1 MKTKNVA
8 SFLAILA
15 ATFLG
20 LNATGQTV
28 QNPGFETSGGTTTG
42 AANWNGAGSG
52 GAIATPYYV
61 QASDAHAGANCL
73 VVEGQGNGVGAGPV
87 VSQDG
92 VTPVVAGTL
101 TLSFYAKA
109 SIMNGGGNAQYQIS
123 WRNAADAQIGVSGF
137 ASFPSALNTSTYT
150 LETISGLTA
159 PANADHC
166 TILLLIAVGA
176 GSGDHW
182 KVQLD
187 DVSLVQNTIAT
198 PSTAINYPTN
208 NAPTPTDAP
217 SSVLSMYNSSGTYT
231 DHSGIGWYASWSGV
245 SSMADYTI
253 TNTGGRTVKSYLG
266 LSYAGVEFYNPNQIN
281 ATAYNTLHVDVWTTA
296 NQLAIKLVSTDNGAA
311 PEVIIPA
318 SSGTITTNHWVS
330 LDIPL
335 SSFKA
340 LAPTLD
346 LTNLDQMLWVDNGD
360 ISGPGIQ
367 NGSFYFDNV
376 YFYSNAVVVPPPL
389 THPTNNAPTPT
400 RASTSVLSMYNS
412 SGTYTDHSGIGWYA
426 SWSGVSSM
434 ADYTITNTGGRTV
447 KSYLGLSYAGVEF
460 YNPNQINATAYNT
473 LHVDVWTTA
482 NQLAIKLVSTDNGA
496 APEVIIP
503 ASSGT
508 ITTNHWVSLDI
519 PLSSFKA
526 LAPTLDLTNLDQMLW
541 VDNGDISGPG
551 IQNGSFYFDNVY
563 FYATATAT
571 SPTIVIPAV
580 VGGNFTV
587 QSASQTGFN
596 YILQA
601 TPTLSP
607 ATWTGVQTNAGTG
620 GTLNFSVPTSGNPQR
635 FFRIKVQ

>member
-1 MKTKNVA
+1 MKTKTVA

-73 VVEGQGNGVGAGPV
+73 VVEGQGNGVGAGPI

-231 DHSGIGWYASWSGV
+231 DHSGIGWYAGWSGV
-245 SSMADYTI
+245 SSMGDYTI
-253 TNTGGRTVKSYLG
+253 TNTSRIVKSYLG

-281 ATAYNTLHVDVWTTA
+281 ASAYNTLHVDVWTTA
-296 NQLAIKLVSTDNGAA
+296 NQLAIKLVSTGNGAA

-318 SSGTITTNHWVS
+318 SSGTITSNHWVS

-367 NGSFYFDNV
+367 NGSFY
-376 YFYSNAVVVPPPL
+376 
-389 THPTNNAPTPT
+389 
-400 RASTSVLSMYNS
+400 
-412 SGTYTDHSGIGWYA
+412 I
-426 SWSGVSSM
+426 
-434 ADYTITNTGGRTV
+434 
-447 KSYLGLSYAGVEF
+447 
-460 YNPNQINATAYNT
+460 
-473 LHVDVWTTA
+473 
-482 NQLAIKLVSTDNGA
+482 
-496 APEVIIP
+496 
-503 ASSGT
+503 
-508 ITTNHWVSLDI
+508 
-519 PLSSFKA
+519 
-526 LAPTLDLTNLDQMLW
+526 
-541 VDNGDISGPG
+541 
-551 IQNGSFYFDNVY
+551 DNVY